1 MFSFLGSGKN
11 RDLAAEEELVR
22 GITPSSTPTSLEL
35 WTVSKILG
43 RECATVNKDFFVCK
57 RDMGDKPS
65 HCAAQADLVMNCTH
79 NMYYTLYPSSHCSLL
94 LLKLLSIIF
103 LLSLSTL
110 CN

>member
-22 GITPSSTPTSLEL
+22 GVTPSSTPTSLEL

-79 NMYYTLYPSSHCSLL
+79 NMYLLYIHYILPHSLL
-94 LLKLLSIIF
+94 LLLPLNIIF
-103 LLSLSTL
+103 SFLSLLSL
-110 CN
+110 